1 MLTTRPVKLCC
12 MDQGIVKFA
21 IALDRNVLYARE
33 TALGF
38 LTVDNSNCKANVSQI
53 LYSVLQKITIKN
65 GSNTTGEIKIK
76 RYVHKSTDFNGIES
90 YNGQFVY
97 RKVGL
102 ELNDVKYP
110 VKQIK

>member
-12 MDQGIVKFA
+12 MDQGIVKFM

-33 TALGF
+33 TAVGF
-38 LTVDNSNCKANVSQI
+38 LTVDNSNCKANLSQI
-53 LYSVLQKITIKN
+53 VYSVLQKVTIKN
-65 GSNTTGEIKIK
+65 GCNTTGEIKVK

-90 YNGQFVY
+90 FCGQHVY

-110 VKQIK
+110 VK